1 MAGLA
6 MNLKELGE
14 LWSTVPDD
22 VLFARLRALGFVVGD
37 SGAAVDE
44 DQVEAARD
52 HEDWWNANPA

>member
-1 MAGLA
+1 